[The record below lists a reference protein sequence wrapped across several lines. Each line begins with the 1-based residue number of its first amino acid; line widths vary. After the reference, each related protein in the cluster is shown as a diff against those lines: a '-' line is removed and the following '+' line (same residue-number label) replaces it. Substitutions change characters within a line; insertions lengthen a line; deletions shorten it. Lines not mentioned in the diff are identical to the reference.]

1 MASSRAHKM
10 AKGQYSTGGAVGRAM
25 RTMRRHYAD
34 GGDVVKERAMFLPL
48 GTYGDGTT
56 RAAWPGLLYEPAAA
70 WKRMMDSG
78 YRPGDAE
85 STRKMAEDSFTVA
98 GAVPLAGLAAGAV
111 RPSVALG
118 RLVNNSGNR
127 LYRELPSS
135 IENAIVQRS
144 SRVGYDPRP
153 VPERSFYDDYPAAPR
168 SNEKGRLEES
178 IDGAKLNAPFVA
190 GRRVL
195 GGSDEGVKGGAAV
208 DVARRLVEGNVREV
222 PGTALPRG
230 DVGRYRKAAG
240 ESGPV
245 QEILYRDNLGEAD
258 VPRVIAHEAGH
269 AIDELAANIPTDG
282 IIKQLRQV
290 YHDLAT
296 GQQGRTRHQT
306 GPEHLG
312 YATDTVPR
320 ELMAEAIRAYMTDPN
335 YLKTVAP
342 DVAKRIRQYVNE
354 NPRIARVIQF
364 NTNPGTAA
372 VAAGLQDRKE

>member
-1 MASSRAHKM
+1 MPSSRAHK
-10 AKGQYSTGGAVGRAM
+10 QQTGAAIARAQRAM
-25 RTMRRHYAD
+25 RRQYAD
-34 GGDVVKERAMFLPL
+34 GGDVVTERATILPL
-48 GTYGDGTT
+48 GTYADGTT
-56 RAAWPGLLYEPAAA
+56 RAAWPGILYEPAAA
-70 WKRMMDSG
+70 WKRMMDRQ
-78 YRPGDAE
+78 YRPGNAE
-85 STRKMAEDSFTVA
+85 EARQMAEDSFTVA
-98 GAVPLAGLAAGAV
+98 STVPIAGLAAGAV
-111 RPSVALG
+111 RPG
-118 RLVNNSGNR
+118 MIVNNPGNR

-135 IENAIVQRS
+135 AENAIVQRS

-195 GGSDEGVKGGAAV
+195 GGSDEGIKGRAAV

-222 PGTALPRG
+222 PGSALPRG

-245 QEILYRDNLGEAD
+245 REILYRDNLGEAD
-258 VPRVIAHEAGH
+258 VPRVVAHEAGH

-372 VAAGLQDRKE
+372 VAAGLQDREE